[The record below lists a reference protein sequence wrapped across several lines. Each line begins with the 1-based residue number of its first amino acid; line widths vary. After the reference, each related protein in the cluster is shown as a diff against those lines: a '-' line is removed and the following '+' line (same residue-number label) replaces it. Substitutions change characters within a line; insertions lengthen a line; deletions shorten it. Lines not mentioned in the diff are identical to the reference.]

1 MIAKKDYL
9 IAGEIGI
16 LTGIF
21 ALVSLFF
28 INISFPY
35 DKVAVPL
42 GIAVLWV
49 LGVWLGGFLG
59 KHVAPF
65 FTQFGK
71 FAATGFFSASI
82 DFAALNFIS
91 YLTGI
96 TAGVVVG
103 WINIPGFLLAVLN
116 GYVWNKLWVFKS
128 QTRFRSLIDLN
139 LVWGKGGVF
148 SDFPKFLLVTVIG
161 LLLNSGVIIL
171 LTTYISGL
179 GFTAQIWLNI
189 AKVAANAL
197 AMIWNFA
204 GYKFIVFRK

>member
-1 MIAKKDYL
+1 M

-116 GYVWNKLWVFKS
+116 GYVWNKLWVFQDRKS
-128 QTRFRSLIDLN
+128 EPLFT
-139 LVWGKGGVF
+139 
-148 SDFPKFLLVTVIG
+148 DFPKFLLVTVIG

>member
-1 MIAKKDYL
+1 MITKKDYL

-116 GYVWNKLWVFKS
+116 GYVWNKLWVFQDRKS
-128 QTRFRSLIDLN
+128 EPLFT
-139 LVWGKGGVF
+139 
-148 SDFPKFLLVTVIG
+148 DFPKFLLVTVIG

>member
-116 GYVWNKLWVFKS
+116 GYVWNKLWVFQDRKS
-128 QTRFRSLIDLN
+128 EPLFT
-139 LVWGKGGVF
+139 
-148 SDFPKFLLVTVIG
+148 DFPKFLLVTVIG